1 MTKHQ
6 SQLQHINTCRI
17 EAARFG
23 SSHRHSRRHDHRDN
37 LRPLLRSGVDASSI
51 RVSCCTRYSGK
62 PVPPQLIRGYR
73 EHTAMENCRIEA
85 IIFYTVQRKM
95 VCANPKDEWV
105 KKVLKLL
112 SSKLRRLSKGKP

>member
-1 MTKHQ
+1 MITVTTFV
-6 SQLQHINTCRI
+6 LCFVLALTPAPYAC
-17 EAARFG
+17 
-23 SSHRHSRRHDHRDN
+23 SHASR
-37 LRPLLRSGVDASSI
+37 
-51 RVSCCTRYSGK
+51 SCCTRYSGK